1 MARFVTLRQALPAM
15 LLAVALGCAPAPT
28 PGSSPSPMPTPTAT
42 PTAAAAST
50 TPASPSAS
58 PSRPQPMLEKSTI
71 QSRGENPWRL
81 DAERIEYDDGRK
93 TARVGILTW
102 TLLDKDGKT
111 LVEVEGNGAHV
122 DLEAE
127 KVSFEG
133 PVVARGPRGEVLNV
147 TDLMWDGKARKFIGT
162 EGVKMEREGTVLTG
176 MRLTASP
183 DLKKLQ
189 VEGNVKVRMANDPLA
204 GASPR

>member
-1 MARFVTLRQALPAM
+1 MARLVTPWPVLTAM
-15 LLAVALGCAPAPT
+15 LLAVAFGCGPAPT
-28 PGSSPSPMPTPTAT
+28 PVASPSPLAT
-42 PTAAAAST
+42 
-50 TPASPSAS
+50 ASPSGTVASASPAASAS

-93 TARVGILTW
+93 TARVGTLTW
-102 TLLDKDGKT
+102 TLLDKDGKS
-111 LVEVEGNGAHV
+111 LVEVEGNGARV
-122 DLEAE
+122 DLDAE

-147 TDLMWDGKARKFIGT
+147 TDLVWDGKARKFIGT

-176 MRLTASP
+176 LRLTASP

>member
-1 MARFVTLRQALPAM
+1 MAPLVTLRQALPAM
-15 LLAVALGCAPAPT
+15 LLAVALGCGPAPT
-28 PGSSPSPMPTPTAT
+28 PGSSPTPAPTPSAT
-42 PTAAAAST
+42 VASAS
-50 TPASPSAS
+50 PASPSAS
-58 PSRPQPMLEKSTI
+58 PSLPQPMLEKSTI

-93 TARVGILTW
+93 TARVGTLTW
-102 TLLDKDGKT
+102 TLLDKSGKS
-111 LVEVEGNGAHV
+111 LVEVEGNGARV

-127 KVSFEG
+127 KVAFEG

-147 TDLMWDGKARKFIGT
+147 TDLLWDGKARQFIGT

>member
-1 MARFVTLRQALPAM
+1 MAPLVTLRQALPAM
-15 LLAVALGCAPAPT
+15 LLAVALGCGPAPT
-28 PGSSPSPMPTPTAT
+28 PDSSPTPAPTPSAT
-42 PTAAAAST
+42 VASASPASPTSAS
-50 TPASPSAS
+50 ASPSA
-58 PSRPQPMLEKSTI
+58 PQPMLEKSTI

-93 TARVGILTW
+93 AARVGTLTW
-102 TLLDKDGKT
+102 TLLDKSGKS
-111 LVEVEGNGAHV
+111 LVEVEGNGARV

-127 KVSFEG
+127 KVAFEG

-147 TDLMWDGKARKFIGT
+147 TNLLWDGKARRFIGT

-189 VEGNVKVRMANDPLA
+189 VEGNVKVRMANDPLT